1 MKEHN
6 YIVIV
11 LQGDWSEKKE
21 MPRPSTASLLIK
33 LLQLCALFSAVY
45 ADFYKLLGVSKSA
58 NKKEIKSAYRKKVSM
73 TVQRDDVRV
82 RT

>member
-1 MKEHN
+1 
-6 YIVIV
+6 
-11 LQGDWSEKKE
+11 

-73 TVQRDDVRV
+73 TVQRDDGRV